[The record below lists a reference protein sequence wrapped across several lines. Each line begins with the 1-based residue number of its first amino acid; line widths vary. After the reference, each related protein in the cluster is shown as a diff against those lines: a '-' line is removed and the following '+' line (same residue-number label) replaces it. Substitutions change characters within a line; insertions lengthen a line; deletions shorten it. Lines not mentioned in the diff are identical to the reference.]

1 MRLLILRWGVCLLG
15 LCLPWQ
21 ASAVDESS
29 LVVIYPDIAGPYQ
42 SVFASIINGV
52 SEARQRDR
60 VTRWPIRQGA
70 VVEDVAAEVKRRE
83 PRAVIALGRQGLQVA
98 SAMPKSS
105 AVVAAGVL
113 SVPEVEAQDFPV
125 HSLAP
130 DPSLMFNHLR
140 TLAPGIKRV
149 LVVHDPR
156 QNAWLIR
163 LAHEAARAANLELQV
178 WPAED
183 LKTAVKLFQ
192 DMAATAD
199 PRRDAIWLLQDSTT
213 VDDVTVLPLM
223 LKASWDQNFVLFS
236 SSIGHV
242 RRGALFA
249 LYPDHTALGRT
260 LASAT
265 RAASGVQGR
274 GLLPLRDVKL
284 AVNTRTAHHLGI
296 SLSAMPARIHAIF
309 PEP

>member
-1 MRLLILRWGVCLLG
+1 MRLLILRWCVCVLG

-21 ASAVDESS
+21 ATAVDESS
-29 LVVIYPDIAGPYQ
+29 LLVIYPDIAGPYQ
-42 SVFASIINGV
+42 GAFASIINGV

-60 VTRWPIRQGA
+60 VTRLPIRNDTA
-70 VVEDVAAEVKRRE
+70 AEDVVAEVKRRE

-98 SAMPKSS
+98 SAMVKNS

-113 SVPEVEAQDFPV
+113 SVPEVGAPDFPV

-130 DPSLMFNHLR
+130 DPSLLFNHLR
-140 TLAPGIKRV
+140 VLAPGIKRV

-163 LAHEAARAANLELQV
+163 LAREAARSANLELQV
-178 WPAED
+178 LQAED
-183 LKTAVKLFQ
+183 LKTAVRLFQ
-192 DMAATAD
+192 DMAASAD

-213 VDDVTVLPLM
+213 VDDVTVLPLL
-223 LKASWDQNFVLFS
+223 LKASWDQNLVLFS

-242 RRGALFA
+242 RRGALFS
-249 LYPDHTALGRT
+249 LYPDHMALGRT

-265 RAASGVQGR
+265 RAASGAQGR
-274 GLLPLRDVKL
+274 GVLPLRDVKL

-296 SLSAMPARIHAIF
+296 NLSSVPVRIHAVF